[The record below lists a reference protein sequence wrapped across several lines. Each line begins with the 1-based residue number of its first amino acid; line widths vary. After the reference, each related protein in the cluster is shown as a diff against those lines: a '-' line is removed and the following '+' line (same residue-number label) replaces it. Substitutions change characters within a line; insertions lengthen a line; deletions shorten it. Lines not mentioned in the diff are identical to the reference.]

1 MKSRIAA
8 FAAATLAVP
17 LMDAVWLGLV
27 ATDFYRRE
35 LASVLRLA
43 PDRSMDPLWW
53 PVVPVYLALG
63 VLFAF
68 FADAPGASVGRSAAR
83 GALVGLCVYA
93 VYDFTNLSLLNG
105 WSLPVT
111 LADVAWGAVV
121 GAGATAAAALARRAV
136 R

>member
-1 MKSRIAA
+1 MKSRILA
-8 FAAATLAVP
+8 FGAATLAVP

-27 ATDFYRRE
+27 ASDFYRRE

-68 FADAPGASVGRSAAR
+68 FADAPGAPVRRSAAR
-83 GALVGLCVYA
+83 GALLGLCVYA

-105 WSLPVT
+105 WSLTVT
-111 LADVAWGAVV
+111 LADVVWGAVV
-121 GAGATAAAALARRAV
+121 GAGATSAAALARRTAS
-136 R
+136 